1 VAEGGPLAEIL
12 DGALALPARRVPAP
26 GGRRAAADP
35 DEDALTLAA
44 MAALEVLG
52 RGGTSSPAALVL
64 ATTGGPYDEGG
75 NVQAVAEIAG
85 LAGDLFAVELTATA
99 RDGLAALRV
108 AGALALAGGGPVLVV
123 ASHRRGPGAAS
134 DEGDGAAAVLVG
146 HGGVA
151 RIAPGAARAHE
162 VRDRWRLAGQAETRV
177 GDPSFCFTPS
187 ADLARE
193 VSAGAG
199 GEVAVAGPSARVDA
213 RLEREL
219 GGPGDPVAPR
229 AGRLGAAH
237 ALARLLTALDRPV
250 AVAAAAAGLAEACAC
265 TPLPGAAEVAE
276 RARAAVAGGRDAEGP
291 PPEPDAAALAP
302 YQSGPRAWR
311 ERGQDLRLEARLDAD
326 GRPRYPPAPGDG
338 RIVPLGRTGT
348 VLTHTRDRAYP
359 AAAETG
365 MAVVEVDGGG
375 RFYGQVVPSGA
386 VAVGQ
391 RVRLVPRVLHEG
403 GGFVQYFWKIAP
415 IEDA

>member
-1 VAEGGPLAEIL
+1 
-12 DGALALPARRVPAP
+12 
-26 GGRRAAADP
+26 
-35 DEDALTLAA
+35 
-44 MAALEVLG
+44 
-52 RGGTSSPAALVL
+52 
-64 ATTGGPYDEGG
+64 
-75 NVQAVAEIAG
+75 
-85 LAGDLFAVELTATA
+85 
-99 RDGLAALRV
+99 
-108 AGALALAGGGPVLVV
+108 
-123 ASHRRGPGAAS
+123 
-134 DEGDGAAAVLVG
+134 
-146 HGGVA
+146 
-151 RIAPGAARAHE
+151 
-162 VRDRWRLAGQAETRV
+162 
-177 GDPSFCFTPS
+177 
-187 ADLARE
+187 
-193 VSAGAG
+193 
-199 GEVAVAGPSARVDA
+199 
-213 RLEREL
+213 
-219 GGPGDPVAPR
+219 
-229 AGRLGAAH
+229 
-237 ALARLLTALDRPV
+237 V